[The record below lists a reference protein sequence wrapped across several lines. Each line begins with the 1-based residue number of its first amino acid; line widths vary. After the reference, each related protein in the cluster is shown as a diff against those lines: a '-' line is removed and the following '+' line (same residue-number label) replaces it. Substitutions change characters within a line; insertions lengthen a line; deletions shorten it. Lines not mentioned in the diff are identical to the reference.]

1 MNKNMANITL
11 RPADPQRD
19 FRQLAAWF
27 TILEDEYN
35 SEAGLREFFEKNRQR
50 IIHHKVAGK
59 TQGELLGFSWA
70 TRDHVEPDWMEFD
83 LFIRPEQRRQG
94 LGDRLYTDLLEAVKA
109 ARVKKL
115 RVRVRDISPECRVFA
130 ERRGFSERKHQIAM
144 ALDLGA
150 FDDQLYEGII
160 DRLKVEGFQFT
171 SMEELGNTPE
181 AQRRLYLLND
191 STAITTP
198 GTKGE
203 HSWASFEDFQ
213 KSVCQSDW
221 YSPGGQFVAIDTS
234 NGAWA
239 AMCAISRFEGN
250 EYANTLHIGVDRP
263 YRGRKLGQAVRVLAL
278 RYARDVLKA
287 HSVRTTHNGE
297 NLPALAI
304 DRKLGYVP
312 IAGTS
317 TMEKV
322 LE

>member
-1 MNKNMANITL
+1 MKTIIL
-11 RPADPQRD
+11 RPGEPERD
-19 FRQLAAWF
+19 FEELAAWF
-27 TILEDEYN
+27 TLLEGELNTGSSLKDYYDE
-35 SEAGLREFFEKNRQR
+35 EREWTIQN
-50 IIHHKVAGK
+50 VAETEHGD
-59 TQGELLGFSWA
+59 LLGFY
-70 TRDHVEPDWMEFD
+70 WMLRHKSETGRYYFY
-83 LFIRPEQRRQG
+83 LFVKPEQRRQG
-94 LGDRLYTDLLEAVKA
+94 IGRQLYADLARVAEA
-109 ARVKKL
+109 ARAKKL
-115 RVRVRDISPECRVFA
+115 RVSVRQDCPQGRAFA
-130 ERRGFSERKHQIAM
+130 ERRGFIERSQRITLELN
-144 ALDLGA
+144 LDT
-150 FDDQLYEGII
+150 FDDRPCEAVIA
-160 DRLKVEGFQFT
+160 RLKGEGFKFT
-171 SMEELGNTPE
+171 SMEELGNTEE
-181 AQRRLYLLND
+181 AQRKLYVLNNT
-191 STAITTP
+191 TAMDVP
-198 GTKGE
+198 GSNGE
-203 HSWASFEDFQ
+203 PYWVTFEDFQ

-221 YSPGGQFVAIDTS
+221 YRPGGQFVAIDTS

-304 DRKLGYVP
+304 DRKLGYVQ